1 MKNCLIPLMLAVAVQ
16 AAEVKQIFRPER
28 YERGN
33 VNIVPIQ
40 PIDEASGVWL
50 PGYDVWGGA
59 VFSET
64 RAKGLLEKPSFFARF
79 RKEFSVA
86 AGGAPL

>member
-33 VNIVPIQ
+33 VNIVPLQ
-40 PIDEASGVWL
+40 PIDDASWVWL
-50 PGYDVWGGA
+50 
-59 VFSET
+59 
-64 RAKGLLEKPSFFARF
+64 R
-79 RKEFSVA
+79 
-86 AGGAPL
+86 